1 MDEHVYLIGI
11 GGTGMTALA
20 GLLHESGCRVSG
32 SDGKLYPPTST
43 ILSKLGLEVHEGF
56 DAAHLAPAPDL
67 VVVGN
72 ATSRGNPEVEETLD
86 RNLAYTSM
94 PRLISERFLRQRHA
108 VVVSGTHGKTST
120 TSMLAWVLTH
130 AGRDPGFLIGGL
142 PRNFDFPFRLGSGP
156 AFVIEGDEYDSA
168 FFDKGPKFMHYRPD
182 TALVGTVEFDH
193 ADIYRDLDHVKTV
206 FRHLTNLVPRRGLLV
221 RYADCDVTR
230 EVTDAAH
237 CRVEGYGFD
246 SGHWRATDL
255 IEQPQ
260 GARFRVQLR
269 GEPFCEVAMA
279 MSGEHNVL
287 NALAVVA
294 AAHEQGLG
302 AQEIADGLATFQGVR
317 RRLDCRGT
325 ADNVTV
331 LDDFAHHPTAIHA
344 TLRAVRQRYPEARI
358 WVVLEPRSWSLRR
371 NIFQERLVEALAPA
385 DEIVVADVYR
395 GAEIADSERLDP
407 RRLVADLRAAGH
419 NARFLPDVQQIV
431 EQLSHSAGPGDVVT
445 IMSNGAFGGLPD
457 RLLRS
462 LRSRS
467 EAARER

>member
-1 MDEHVYLIGI
+1 
-11 GGTGMTALA
+11 MTALA
-20 GLLHESGCRVSG
+20 GLLHESGCHVTG

-43 ILSKLGLEVHEGF
+43 ILKKLGLEVHQDF
-56 DAAHLAPAPDL
+56 DASHLTPPPDL

-94 PRLISERFLRQRHA
+94 PRLISDRFLQQRHA
-108 VVVSGTHGKTST
+108 IVVSGTHGKTST

-130 AGRDPGFLIGGL
+130 AGHDPGFLIGGL

-156 AFVIEGDEYDSA
+156 TFVIEGDEYDSA
-168 FFDKGPKFMHYRPD
+168 FFDKAPKFMHYRPN

-193 ADIYRDLDHVKTV
+193 ADIYRDLDQVKTA
-206 FRHLTNLVPRRGLLV
+206 FRHLSNLVPRRGLLV

-237 CRVEGYGFD
+237 SRVEGYGLS
-246 SGHWRATDL
+246 SGDWRATDL
-255 IEQPQ
+255 VEREQ
-260 GARFRVQLR
+260 GAGFRVER
-269 GEPFCEVAMA
+269 CGEPFCDVALT

-302 AQEIADGLATFQGVR
+302 PQEIADGLATFEGVR
-317 RRLDCRGT
+317 RRLECRGT
-325 ADNVTV
+325 ADDVTV
-331 LDDFAHHPTAIHA
+331 LDDFAHHPTAVHA
-344 TLRAVRQRYPEARI
+344 TLCAVRQRYPSARI
-358 WVVLEPRSWSLRR
+358 WAVLEPRSWSLRR
-371 NIFQERLVEALAPA
+371 NVFQERLVEALAPA

-395 GAEIADSERLDP
+395 GQEIPDSERLDP
-407 RRLVADLRAAGH
+407 RRLAADLAAQGH
-419 NARFLPDVQQIV
+419 SARFLPDVEQILTV
-431 EQLSHSAGPGDVVT
+431 LGDSVRPGDVVT
-445 IMSNGAFGGLPD
+445 IMTNGAFGGLHD

-462 LRSRS
+462 LRSRT